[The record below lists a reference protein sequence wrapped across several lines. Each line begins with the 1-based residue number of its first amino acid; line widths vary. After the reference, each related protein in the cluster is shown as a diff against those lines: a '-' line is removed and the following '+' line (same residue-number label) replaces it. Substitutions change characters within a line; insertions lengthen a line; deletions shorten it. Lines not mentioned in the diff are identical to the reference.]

1 MSKQI
6 WERHYY
12 RNKDIDFFINHQ
24 IIEYDMKS
32 AGLSLAKEYGY
43 LDKNIIKKLEEMSK
57 DERNRLMGIIK
68 IKDKQLVKN
77 ENKALVEA
85 RKKFIEMNN
94 IDNDNIIS
102 IKKDALFVSKECYNL
117 KLGDIQ
123 FVPKNKYSSYMVL
136 NNIEFYY
143 NHLKL
148 DVKGIND
155 NLLKLHNDYMIQFF
169 KQYFQYIEMGKSNK
183 LLDFIAGF
191 VYRYKSRDLDIRYYR
206 EFNAMSLFK
215 LNKQTSYGTEYLIKY
230 VDDESFSDIDI
241 GYNFFKYLIPLM
253 ISLI

>member
-12 RNKDIDFFINHQ
+12 RNKDIDFFINNQ
-24 IIEYDMKS
+24 IIEYDIKS

-43 LDKNIIKKLEEMSK
+43 LDKNIIKKLDEISK

-117 KLGDIQ
+117 KSGEIQ
-123 FVPKNKYSSYMVL
+123 FVPKNKYTSYMVL

-143 NHLKL
+143 NRLKL
-148 DVKGIND
+148 DIKGIND
-155 NLLKLHNDYMIQFF
+155 DLLKLHNDYMLQFF

-191 VYRYKSRDLDIRYYR
+191 VYRYKSRDLDIGYYR

-215 LNKQTSYGTEYLIKY
+215 LNKQTSHGTEYLIKY
-230 VDDESFSDIDI
+230 IDEESFNDIDI

>member
-1 MSKQI
+1 MTKQI

-12 RNKDIDFFINHQ
+12 RNKDIEFFINNQ
-24 IIEYDMKS
+24 IIEYDIKS
-32 AGLSLAKEYGY
+32 AGLSLAKEYKY
-43 LDKNIIKKLEEMSK
+43 LDSKIIKKLDNMSK
-57 DERNRLMGIIK
+57 EERNRMMGIMK
-68 IKDKQLVKN
+68 IKNKQLIKN

-85 RKKFIEMNN
+85 RKKFIEANN

-117 KLGDIQ
+117 QLGEIE
-123 FVPKNKYSSYMVL
+123 FVPKNKYSSYMFL

-143 NHLKL
+143 SRLKL
-148 DVKGIND
+148 DIKGIND
-155 NLLKLHNDYMIQFF
+155 DLLKLHKDYMLTFF
-169 KQYFQYIEMGKSNK
+169 KQYLQYIEMGKSTK

-191 VYRYKSRDLDIRYYR
+191 VYRYKSRDLDIGYYR
-206 EFNAMSLFK
+206 EFNALSLFK

-230 VDDESFSDIDI
+230 IDEESFNDIDI
-241 GYNFFKYLIPLM
+241 GYNFFRYLIPLM

>member
-12 RNKDIDFFINHQ
+12 RNKDIDFFINNQ
-24 IIEYDMKS
+24 IIEYDIKS
-32 AGLSLAKEYGY
+32 AGLSLAKEYKY
-43 LDKNIIKKLEEMSK
+43 LDNKLITKLDNMSK
-57 DERNRLMGIIK
+57 EERNRMMGIIK

-85 RKKFIEMNN
+85 RKQFIELNN
-94 IDNDNIIS
+94 IEFDDIIS
-102 IKKDALFVSKECYNL
+102 IKKDALFVSKECYKL
-117 KLGDIQ
+117 KSGEIE
-123 FVPKNKYSSYMVL
+123 FIPKNKYSSYMVL

-143 NHLKL
+143 NRFKL
-148 DVKGIND
+148 DIKGIND
-155 NLLKLHNDYMIQFF
+155 DMINLHEEFMLSFF
-169 KQYFQYIEMGKSNK
+169 KQYLQYIEMGKTNK

-191 VYRYKSRDLDIRYYR
+191 VYRYKSRDLNIGYYR
-206 EFNAMSLFK
+206 EFNALSLFK
-215 LNKQTSYGTEYLIKY
+215 LNKQTSYGTEYLINY
-230 VDDESFSDIDI
+230 VDEEGFKDIDI